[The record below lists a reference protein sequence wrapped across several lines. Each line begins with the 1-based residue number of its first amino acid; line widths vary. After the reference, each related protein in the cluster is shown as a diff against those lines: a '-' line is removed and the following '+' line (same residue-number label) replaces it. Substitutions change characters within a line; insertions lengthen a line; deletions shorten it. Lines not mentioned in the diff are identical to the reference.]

1 MKLTFKTNDV
11 LRCVNHALESEKWG
25 MGNETDIPPQPAL
38 YLVHD
43 TGVYLMS
50 NGNPGDW
57 IAENE
62 SCYVA
67 YADGCHPKID
77 EYYYETSRVLVGG
90 DDFVEI
96 IPINKDWIEGM
107 SKYDEIHVEITPD
120 NIEVFFAK

>member
-57 IAENE
+57 IDENE